1 MNFTIFSNTEKFFF
15 FACFLCCSAAFGR
28 PVDLCIE
35 AIKDTTGFIEKEQF
49 VKKENQSFGVINFT
63 WREEEITCVASKKTF
78 VKKALADV
86 GMDIDTKQF
95 DGAPAVFIGLEDEV
109 APAQIVANF
118 AKDHKMMTIFG
129 GILEGQFISE
139 AKVTELS
146 KLPSKQQLLG
156 QLVGT
161 LNAPISGFV
170 NVLAG
175 NLRGLVTVLSAIKEQ
190 KA

>member
-1 MNFTIFSNTEKFFF
+1 MWFLPHFFYF
-15 FACFLCCSAAFGR
+15 MA
-28 PVDLCIE
+28 
-35 AIKDTTGFIEKEQF
+35 KTKQQKEQSITSITEGMKSAKAVVIANF
-49 VKKENQSFGVINFT
+49 QGLKVSEMEELRAKCRENN
-63 WREEEITCVASKKTF
+63 ITCVASKKTF